1 MFYVLSTPVRIKDP
15 PPRWRKV
22 FDALMIP
29 AVVVFV
35 LFLASVLESAMMAK
49 DMQAQIAFNADVA
62 RSYSVPLSI
71 ARSPEAHTECP
82 QLRTSIND
90 TFNTFTSMSSYDGEP
105 IANHSMVAAMALS
118 EAMLGYRIGC
128 FSKPYVLHSAQHFR
142 RAAERADF
150 GTPMADDLMFAAPLD
165 IWKIPRGWSSANA
178 RTRREYHSIFNA
190 RRVSLQLCNAGL
202 ERTGMN
208 PAKAASLCFNH
219 QTHHRA
225 AARGGTLDSTHS

>member
-1 MFYVLSTPVRIKDP
+1 MFYVLSTPVRIKEP

-35 LFLASVLESAMMAK
+35 LFIASVLESAIMAK
-49 DMQAQIAFNADVA
+49 DMQAQIAFNADVD

-82 QLRTSIND
+82 ELRTSIND

-105 IANHSMVAAMALS
+105 IANHSMVAAIALS
-118 EAMLGYRIGC
+118 ETMLGYRIGC
-128 FSKPYVLHSAQHFR
+128 FSKPYVLHSAEHFR
-142 RAAERADF
+142 RVAERADF
-150 GTPMADDLMFAAPLD
+150 GIPMTDDLMFAAPLD

-178 RTRREYHSIFNA
+178 LTRRAYQETFSA
-190 RRVSLQLCNAGL
+190 RLVALQLCIAGHQ
-202 ERTGMN
+202 RTGMN
-208 PAKAASLCFNH
+208 PAEAASLCADH
-219 QTHHRA
+219 ETHHRA